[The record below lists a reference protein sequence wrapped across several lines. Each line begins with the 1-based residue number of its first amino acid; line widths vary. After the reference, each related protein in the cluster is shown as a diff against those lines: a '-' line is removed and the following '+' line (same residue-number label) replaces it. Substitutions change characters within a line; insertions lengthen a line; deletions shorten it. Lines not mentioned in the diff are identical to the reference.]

1 MKESKVK
8 LYFVCLKKE
17 NEQLSDNL
25 HKTQIELEGK
35 KVELDVLKSTL
46 KEIKRSGDYEERNDL
61 SKEAL
66 DALGS
71 I

>member
-1 MKESKVK
+1 
-8 LYFVCLKKE
+8 
-17 NEQLSDNL
+17 L